1 MFSQEQWNQL
11 LADFLEEAR
20 DLIQQAEAEKAAQE
34 RAE

>member
-20 DLIQQAEAEKAAQE
+20 DLVQQAEAALL
-34 RAE
+34 